1 MVDTYPIPP
10 ANIEPNV
17 DTAGLQNV
25 LTHTVHAK
33 DRLQIVREN
42 LDRTTLNVADS
53 LIAKHIAHSEQL
65 SHMITE
71 KGGKPDASGGV
82 GSSLSASLSKIGAMF
97 DDDTADSMETIRDG
111 EEEVMD
117 AFGEALG
124 KITDGPEH
132 DELVKMRDEISRIC
146 KGDTVA

>member
-1 MVDTYPIPP
+1 
-10 ANIEPNV
+10 
-17 DTAGLQNV
+17 
-25 LTHTVHAK
+25 
-33 DRLQIVREN
+33 
-42 LDRTTLNVADS
+42 
-53 LIAKHIAHSEQL
+53 
-65 SHMITE
+65 
-71 KGGKPDASGGV
+71 
-82 GSSLSASLSKIGAMF
+82 SLSASLSKIGAMF